1 METIQYVNITHRDK
15 DEANKNFMS
24 TSSSEG
30 LARFCTVTLPIESIV
45 ELHRRGATLKRL
57 PFADNEMD
65 TNLLYIDID
74 NDPKVG
80 PKGQRVPDPVNP
92 PPNLEEQDLEYILFH
107 ATQTRE
113 GEDSSPFT
121 AWDYTGSTSQVPYKY
136 HIFITLRDR
145 VKSIDEYKRIR
156 DEFDLRMQA
165 AFMNLRGVTTAPM
178 FRDPDHSPRHCAYGP
193 PAATVGPIEV
203 FWLVFNGWSPDP
215 NFPRY
220 ITVAPRP
227 HLQLTIGRGYY
238 DYAEPGT
245 QSHREIPPTWSGL
258 AKLLYHEGLLEREYL
273 EEPGADF
280 GLASSVYFLRPG
292 KSKDTSKIPVGD
304 RDNKCYIT
312 TMALYGQTRAYN
324 LWMTRHGLADHR
336 FTLEDMK
343 WTLGRLLRRSYED
356 DSHFTHEKFIRLL
369 DEREKEFGTWS
380 DETYVNRF
388 KRKEYKRKAARTR
401 MDVQDA
407 TDRIIVSHQDGDL
420 VLFESASERD
430 AALAELRVSKSSL
443 KRLARSKGLVIR
455 VAGSTG
461 STGSTW
467 GKRGRKAGV
476 TWESLAAIGKP
487 YGSTFEY
494 HGKLTAAQK
503 KFVQRNGLT
512 LKKLRANQGFT
523 TDAEGEHVEP
533 IGAPNVATWKMGTN

>member
-1 METIQYVNITHRDK
+1 METIQYVNITHIDK
-15 DEANKNFMS
+15 DEAKPDFMS
-24 TSSSEG
+24 TSSECG
-30 LARFCTVTLPIESIV
+30 HARMCTVTLPIESIV

-107 ATQTRE
+107 ATRPRD
-113 GEDSSPFT
+113 GEESSPFT

-136 HIFITLRDR
+136 HVFITLRDR
-145 VKSIDEYKRIR
+145 VKSLDEYKRIR
-156 DEFDLRMQA
+156 DDFELRMQA
-165 AFMNLRGVTTAPM
+165 AFMNLRGVSTSPM

-220 ITVAPRP
+220 ITVAPRA
-227 HLQLTIGRGYY
+227 HLQLTKERGYY
-238 DYAEPGT
+238 DYTEPGT
-245 QSHREIPPTWSGL
+245 VLYREVPPTWSGL
-258 AKLLYHEGLLEREYL
+258 AKLLYHEGVLDREYL
-273 EEPGADF
+273 AEPGADF

-312 TMALYGQTRAYN
+312 TMALYGQARAYN
-324 LWMTRHGLADHR
+324 LWMDRHGLGDHK

-343 WTLGRLLRRSYED
+343 WTLGRLLKRSYED
-356 DSHFTHEKFIRLL
+356 DNHFTHEKFIRLL
-369 DEREKEFGTWS
+369 EKTDKNYREWS
-380 DETYVNRF
+380 DESYVDRF
-388 KRKEYKRKAARTR
+388 KRREYKRKAARTR
-401 MDVQDA
+401 TDVQDA

-420 VLFESASERD
+420 VLFESASEMD

-461 STGSTW
+461 STGSTG

-494 HGKLTAAQK
+494 HGTLTRAQRMFLSRR
-503 KFVQRNGLT
+503 KFSAV
-512 LKKLRANQGFT
+512 KLREDQGFT
-523 TDAEGEHVEP
+523 SDAEGNHVEP
-533 IGAPNVATWKMGTN
+533 SVAPGEDVTN